1 MSSFADV
8 HRNFTANEEY
18 CLTHPTGQDH
28 IACQGCMDPATN
40 KWRTTSGWDVVQK
53 NLRTMRFQEMV
64 TLTLASFLI
73 GAAVAKDVYDV
84 MHCKT
89 LRLELLKDVPAE
101 ERTWHATALS
111 ALNVLRQFTLIPTV
125 VLNINQMVLYVGADA
140 MTICF
145 NTLAL
150 IFLVRTSFLARLV
163 SASCPAISPCLMT
176 QLECDNVAF
185 TVLSQE
191 NMVGPKRVK
200 FSDNKEAM
208 AQKLRTA
215 YVLGITIIVP
225 FSLIVCPRN
234 GVGLPVM
241 DWPGTFLVA
250 FALLGAAFQEVAM
263 SEAEGSEEP
272 LTKQKIGLQFM
283 GGFGM
288 FPTILLGN
296 LWLSHGFQPVIDGL
310 HCMFGIDPP
319 GNWPGHDATGMY
331 GASTNDHPIEWGLL
345 GR

>member
-8 HRNFTANEEY
+8 HRNFMANEEY

-73 GAAVAKDVYDV
+73 SAAVAKDVYDV
-84 MHCKT
+84 MHCKA

-111 ALNVLRQFTLIPTV
+111 VLNVLRQFTLIPTV

-150 IFLVRTSFLARLV
+150 IFLVRTSF
-163 SASCPAISPCLMT
+163 
-176 QLECDNVAF
+176 F
-185 TVLSQE
+185 
-191 NMVGPKRVK
+191 
-200 FSDNKEAM
+200 
-208 AQKLRTA
+208 
-215 YVLGITIIVP
+215 
-225 FSLIVCPRN
+225 
-234 GVGLPVM
+234 
-241 DWPGTFLVA
+241 
-250 FALLGAAFQEVAM
+250 GAAPCVHQLPSDFT
-263 SEAEGSEEP
+263 SD
-272 LTKQKIGLQFM
+272 LTL
-283 GGFGM
+283 
-288 FPTILLGN
+288 P
-296 LWLSHGFQPVIDGL
+296 
-310 HCMFGIDPP
+310 
-319 GNWPGHDATGMY
+319 HDAAGV
-331 GASTNDHPIEWGLL
+331 
-345 GR
+345 